1 MAMTPLQSVLWDVK
15 QRIENDKKLSK
26 LRQKVNSG
34 KATYADT
41 AAYSTHVGNLLGDTF
56 AQHILSVSPEL
67 REALTVELLHDR
79 YMDINA
85 IIDRVQKSM
94 DEAQGFHL
102 APQHAPFFDDRAH
115 QIGSA
120 LADPTVPDETIK
132 RRARAATATATKSMH
147 DDRMKTEAKFRSR
160 AGLKCT
166 VNRVAAAKCCEWCD
180 QVAGKYAY
188 EDTPPD
194 LWRRHDN
201 CNCTIVY
208 GTRRDRQVLRGTEK
222 KWEIVAEG
230 AGAGEPVVLTKEQ
243 ARNAGADQPIR
254 FSKAERMA
262 AVGVDLIQAEP
273 IEHSVEEKLE
283 LAKFAKSLGF
293 EYKNAMSFDGDS
305 DLLREQL
312 TIMASLRDTF
322 KLPRRVV
329 LYVKDLG
336 EDLGVTYYR
345 KTIMINSSAL
355 RSDYITSAYLSADNK
370 LSSTKTIGI
379 GVHEIGHL
387 IAEKY
392 GEIGLDIAQKA
403 CYNISGNSY
412 NYQQTLFYLLDNVSK
427 YSVKKNPKAYGKLF
441 KPTHYHEIIPEVL
454 GKHFTNPD
462 EFTTE
467 FFKLLKEVCGV

>member
-94 DEAQGFHL
+94 DEAQGLHL
-102 APQHAPFFDDRAH
+102 APQHAPFYDDRAH

-230 AGAGEPVVLTKEQ
+230 AGAPEPVRLTPEQARKLQEKHQLTVLTKPAESGTIET
-243 ARNAGADQPIR
+243 RNMANGMRRSPMIPLTDADKKHLQEEIVAIGADPAVFVFRDGSGSGYSDRRDIIFVSSNVFPSSDDSIHPR
-254 FSKAERMA
+254 DRMSERAVLAHEYYGHRAHRGTSLPQGSWNDEFRASYSA
-262 AVGVDLIQAEP
+262 AKNCPNLTDEDRRYLVLDAIERAREAGVSITYND
-273 IEHSVEEKLE
+273 
-283 LAKFAKSLGF
+283 F
-293 EYKNAMSFDGDS
+293 M
-305 DLLREQL
+305 
-312 TIMASLRDTF
+312 
-322 KLPRRVV
+322 RRV
-329 LYVKDLG
+329 LYG
-336 EDLGVTYYR
+336 
-345 KTIMINSSAL
+345 
-355 RSDYITSAYLSADNK
+355 
-370 LSSTKTIGI
+370 
-379 GVHEIGHL
+379 
-387 IAEKY
+387 
-392 GEIGLDIAQKA
+392 
-403 CYNISGNSY
+403 
-412 NYQQTLFYLLDNVSK
+412 
-427 YSVKKNPKAYGKLF
+427 
-441 KPTHYHEIIPEVL
+441 
-454 GKHFTNPD
+454 
-462 EFTTE
+462 
-467 FFKLLKEVCGV
+467 

>member
-41 AAYSTHVGNLLGDTF
+41 ASYSTHVGNLLGDTF

-94 DEAQGFHL
+94 DEAQGLHL
-102 APQHAPFFDDRAH
+102 APQHSPFYDDRAH

-147 DDRMKTEAKFRSR
+147 DDRMKSEAKFRSR

-166 VNRVAAAKCCEWCD
+166 VNRIAAAKCCEWCD

-230 AGAGEPVVLTKEQ
+230 AGAPEPVRLTPEQARKLQEKKRRKVLTKGGKP
-243 ARNAGADQPIR
+243 AI
-254 FSKAERMA
+254 
-262 AVGVDLIQAEP
+262 I
-273 IEHSVEEKLE
+273 
-283 LAKFAKSLGF
+283 
-293 EYKNAMSFDGDS
+293 
-305 DLLREQL
+305 
-312 TIMASLRDTF
+312 
-322 KLPRRVV
+322 KLP
-329 LYVKDLG
+329 D
-336 EDLGVTYYR
+336 
-345 KTIMINSSAL
+345 I
-355 RSDYITSAYLSADNK
+355 
-370 LSSTKTIGI
+370 
-379 GVHEIGHL
+379 EIGRSVGAKAKNYD
-387 IAEKY
+387 IVDPQT
-392 GEIGLDIAQKA
+392 GEIFHLVEGSRITNAQVFAGKGTHSPLHEGVAEGLTEQYGGSVNEWRHAKGHGI
-403 CYNISGNSY
+403 
-412 NYQQTLFYLLDNVSK
+412 LDYYGDEIGAEIHWFEEPTVGR
-427 YSVKKNPKAYGKLF
+427 VKF
-441 KPTHYHEIIPEVL
+441 KV
-454 GKHFTNPD
+454 KRWD
-462 EFTTE
+462 E
-467 FFKLLKEVCGV
+467 

>member
-94 DEAQGFHL
+94 DEAQGLHL
-102 APQHAPFFDDRAH
+102 APQHAPFYDDRAH

-230 AGAGEPVVLTKEQ
+230 VGAPEPVRLTPEQARKLQKKHQLTVLTKPAESGILKLTKISDSGSVLDPMNRELYNRMKSNLERRGCSVI
-243 ARNAGADQPIR
+243 AALHGSDDERFLLLFGAEAIAD
-254 FSKAERMA
+254 EN
-262 AVGVDLIQAEP
+262 G
-273 IEHSVEEKLE
+273 
-283 LAKFAKSLGF
+283 
-293 EYKNAMSFDGDS
+293 
-305 DLLREQL
+305 
-312 TIMASLRDTF
+312 IMH
-322 KLPRRVV
+322 
-329 LYVKDLG
+329 LG
-336 EDLGVTYYR
+336 EVP
-345 KTIMINSSAL
+345 SA
-355 RSDYITSAYLSADNK
+355 SAFFEEIIHYTQIQKYGSM
-370 LSSTKTIGI
+370 SSTDFIERDAR
-379 GVHEIGHL
+379 EI
-387 IAEKY
+387 A
-392 GEIGLDIAQKA
+392 A
-403 CYNISGNSY
+403 NR
-412 NYQQTLFYLLDNVSK
+412 
-427 YSVKKNPKAYGKLF
+427 
-441 KPTHYHEIIPEVL
+441 
-454 GKHFTNPD
+454 
-462 EFTTE
+462 
-467 FFKLLKEVCGV
+467 KLLKHGKNYGFSENDFSEIRNNLMQWEESFKRRVGVSYDESDIKREI

>member
-94 DEAQGFHL
+94 DEAQGLHL
-102 APQHAPFFDDRAH
+102 APQHAPFYDDRAH

-132 RRARAATATATKSMH
+132 RRARAATATATKAMH
-147 DDRMKTEAKFRSR
+147 DDRMKSEAKFRSR

-166 VNRVAAAKCCEWCD
+166 VNRIAAAKCCEWCD

-230 AGAGEPVVLTKEQ
+230 AGAPEPVRLTPEQ
-243 ARNAGADQPIR
+243 ARKLQEKHQLKRLTNGKKHDKIELGINLFDTSDELYVEA
-254 FSKAERMA
+254 FSIEEETGFTDIYLHGTPSSVQIKVNGKPKNLSPAE
-262 AVGVDLIQAEP
+262 
-273 IEHSVEEKLE
+273 
-283 LAKFAKSLGF
+283 F
-293 EYKNAMSFDGDS
+293 
-305 DLLREQL
+305 EQL
-312 TIMASLRDTF
+312 LKSKGITGGDIRLCSCSTGQGDDSFAQQLSEIHNG
-322 KLPRRVV
+322 K
-329 LYVKDLG
+329 VKAPD
-336 EDLGVTYYR
+336 DDVYYAPDEGTVFVGDPNANVGKWR
-345 KTIMINSSAL
+345 IFEKGAEINEK
-355 RSDYITSAYLSADNK
+355 SDSAD
-370 LSSTKTIGI
+370 
-379 GVHEIGHL
+379 
-387 IAEKY
+387 
-392 GEIGLDIAQKA
+392 
-403 CYNISGNSY
+403 
-412 NYQQTLFYLLDNVSK
+412 
-427 YSVKKNPKAYGKLF
+427 
-441 KPTHYHEIIPEVL
+441 
-454 GKHFTNPD
+454 
-462 EFTTE
+462 
-467 FFKLLKEVCGV
+467 

>member
-85 IIDRVQKSM
+85 IIDRAQKSM
-94 DEAQGFHL
+94 DEAQGLHL
-102 APQHAPFFDDRAH
+102 APQHAPFYDDRAH

-208 GTRRDRQVLRGTEK
+208 DTRRDRQVLRGTEK

-230 AGAGEPVVLTKEQ
+230 VGAPEPVRLTPEQ
-243 ARNAGADQPIR
+243 ARKLQEKHQLKRLTNGEVRGTIRAITVDDFELRTYGKGIMEEVEKAIFSGMQLAEKRSGAIVSDILISHIPPTKAGREAILTEIMPNGLLRMTFNEDVFSGLSLDDINAIFNGTESILANSLEEAMIHESGHLKYMTGKKPSEVEKI
-254 FSKAERMA
+254 
-262 AVGVDLIQAEP
+262 
-273 IEHSVEEKLE
+273 HSE
-283 LAKFAKSLGF
+283 LAKEHIKGISKYAEK
-293 EYKNAMSFDGDS
+293 DGA
-305 DLLREQL
+305 EC
-312 TIMASLRDTF
+312 IAEVEVM
-322 KLPRRVV
+322 
-329 LYVKDLG
+329 LYRG
-336 EDLGVTYYR
+336 EDVPEDAMKLYR
-345 KTIMINSSAL
+345 
-355 RSDYITSAYLSADNK
+355 RYIKGA
-370 LSSTKTIGI
+370 
-379 GVHEIGHL
+379 
-387 IAEKY
+387 
-392 GEIGLDIAQKA
+392 
-403 CYNISGNSY
+403 
-412 NYQQTLFYLLDNVSK
+412 
-427 YSVKKNPKAYGKLF
+427 
-441 KPTHYHEIIPEVL
+441 
-454 GKHFTNPD
+454 
-462 EFTTE
+462 
-467 FFKLLKEVCGV
+467 

>member
-41 AAYSTHVGNLLGDTF
+41 ASYSTHVGNLLGDTF

-94 DEAQGFHL
+94 DEAQGLHL
-102 APQHAPFFDDRAH
+102 APQHAPFYDDRAH

-147 DDRMKTEAKFRSR
+147 DDRMKSEAKFRSR

-166 VNRVAAAKCCEWCD
+166 VNRIAAAKCCEWCD

-222 KWEIVAEG
+222 KWEIAAEG
-230 AGAGEPVVLTKEQ
+230 VGAPEPVRLTPEQ
-243 ARNAGADQPIR
+243 ARKLQDKHQLKRLTNGEKHDIMNIRLDDIKTAVTGSPISEEVAEYIFSVLAEQRDQFKFDRVRVLALDPKIVMQTDPVQNGTFYDIVLNLNSNFLGGKTIEQLDKEIADSDVSVIR
-254 FSKAERMA
+254 SLRE
-262 AVGVDLIQAEP
+262 AVIHEIYHARTFDGKNIGEVRAQHEN
-273 IEHSVEEKLE
+273 LE
-283 LAKFAKSLGF
+283 GRQILGISPTAMKNGF
-293 EYKNAMSFDGDS
+293 ECIAESGVLFERGEIEKIPEEARE
-305 DLLREQL
+305 LLR
-312 TIMASLRDTF
+312 
-322 KLPRRVV
+322 
-329 LYVKDLG
+329 LY
-336 EDLGVTYYR
+336 LGV
-345 KTIMINSSAL
+345 
-355 RSDYITSAYLSADNK
+355 
-370 LSSTKTIGI
+370 
-379 GVHEIGHL
+379 L
-387 IAEKY
+387 I
-392 GEIGLDIAQKA
+392 
-403 CYNISGNSY
+403 
-412 NYQQTLFYLLDNVSK
+412 
-427 YSVKKNPKAYGKLF
+427 
-441 KPTHYHEIIPEVL
+441 
-454 GKHFTNPD
+454 
-462 EFTTE
+462 
-467 FFKLLKEVCGV
+467 